1 MPRELN
7 NDDSDALVV
16 VSKKPQGIIYFSKI
30 FLTIYMTWQI
40 PILFIKESGLIQNM

>member
-16 VSKKPQGIIYFSKI
+16 VSEKPQDIYFSKI